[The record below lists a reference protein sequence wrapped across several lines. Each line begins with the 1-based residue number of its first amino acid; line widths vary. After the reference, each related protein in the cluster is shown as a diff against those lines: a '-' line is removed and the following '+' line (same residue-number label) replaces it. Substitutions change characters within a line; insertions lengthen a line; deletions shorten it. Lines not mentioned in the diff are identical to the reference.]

1 MLLVEA
7 LRSWETRG
15 APSPKLEELVTRL
28 RPRVEME
35 SEADLGW
42 NGRGQ
47 LTGTREAAQSPS
59 NALKEAKNKLL
70 ICRKG
75 HKKRHDKA
83 QHPFIPCEKLFRSSI
98 IILREHHLTTEYCMK
113 TAPSLRL

>member
-1 MLLVEA
+1 MGIFARERERKEGAKEAGVYLLF
-7 LRSWETRG
+7 L
-15 APSPKLEELVTRL
+15 
-28 RPRVEME
+28 
-35 SEADLGW
+35 
-42 NGRGQ
+42 
-47 LTGTREAAQSPS
+47 EAAQSPS

-98 IILREHHLTTEYCMK
+98 IILREHHLTTEY
-113 TAPSLRL
+113 

>member
-1 MLLVEA
+1 MAAVRKMLLVEA
-7 LRSWETRG
+7 RRSWETRG

-47 LTGTREAAQSPS
+47 LTGTLEAAQSPS
-59 NALKEAKNKLL
+59 NALKEAKNKLFIRIGREFPL
-70 ICRKG
+70 EG
-75 HKKRHDKA
+75 HKNAMMR
-83 QHPFIPCEKLFRSSI
+83 RSI
-98 IILREHHLTTEYCMK
+98 H
-113 TAPSLRL
+113 SL